1 MKIGDYIA
9 KFLPHFTPLALL
21 GIPAFADILVIKAI
35 VDKIDISFALEFAIH
50 VIAYLIVFII
60 LITISLHIPRGRKG
74 KFNVCLVFVTSNI
87 NDDTKIV
94 KQNIVSSFEA
104 IAQNIN
110 DIYVTTP
117 NLLSRYFFNYWCF
130 NHPFL
135 NKYKNLLLKIL
146 VKVSRSDLILFGQIE
161 PVMHKGKKHNNVKIN
176 TYLPDCNKKLNV
188 YLKQINNSV
197 NKTAFFYDTDNEIV
211 GLEKVVKFMEICSKL
226 YLALYYSENARLLD
240 ALNMQIDVY
249 DNVEFDN
256 INIDNKYVFQ
266 KSLRYII
273 NYFFVEV
280 SYSNKVA
287 IEILIK
293 LCERFLAIFPD
304 DTDVILTYQYYK
316 MLKMRQECSSYADY
330 KKAIKNMLNCCNSIS
345 YVDENHVA
353 ILANKAYLNL
363 LNHNYDLSIA
373 LYDELF
379 LLQDNNSR
387 NVMCEIFTYYRD
399 VNENS
404 FEYEYAKF
412 AYAYYNCKKNTSP
425 NAKEIAK
432 LVFTYLVNEG
442 TDEFIIKKSN
452 EYLTYLNIP
461 NQAA

>member
-1 MKIGDYIA
+1 MKIGDYIT

-21 GIPAFADILVIKAI
+21 GIPIFVDMLAVKVI
-35 VDKIDISFALEFAIH
+35 VDKFDISFALDFAIY
-50 VIAYLIVFII
+50 VIVYLVVFII
-60 LITISLHIPRGRKG
+60 LITISLHIPKGRKG

-94 KQNIVSSFEA
+94 KQNIISSFEA
-104 IAQNIN
+104 VAQNID

-161 PVMHKGKKHNNVKIN
+161 PIMHKGKQHNNVKIN
-176 TYLPDCNKKLNV
+176 TYLPAYNKKIDV
-188 YLKQINNSV
+188 YLKQINNSI
-197 NKTAFFYDTDNEIV
+197 NKTAFYYDADNEIV
-211 GLEKVVKFMEICSKL
+211 GLEKVVRFMETCSKL
-226 YLALYYSENARLLD
+226 YLALYYSENARALD
-240 ALNMQIDVY
+240 ALNMLINVY
-249 DNVEFDN
+249 DIVELDAFD
-256 INIDNKYVFQ
+256 IDNKSVFQ
-266 KSLRYII
+266 KSLRCIT
-273 NYFFVEV
+273 NYFFVEI
-280 SYSNKVA
+280 SYSNKIA

-304 DTDVILTYQYYK
+304 DTDVLLTYQYYK
-316 MLKMRQECSSYADY
+316 MLKLRQECSSYTDY
-330 KKAIKNMLNCCNSIS
+330 KTAIKNMLNCCNRIS
-345 YVDENHVA
+345 YIDENHVA

-363 LNHNYDLSIA
+363 LNLNYDLSIA

-379 LLQDNNSR
+379 LLQDNSSR

-399 VNENS
+399 TDENS

-412 AYAYYNCKKNTSP
+412 AYAYYNYKKNTSP
-425 NAKEIAK
+425 NAKTIAK
-432 LVFTYLVNEG
+432 SVFTYLVNEG
-442 TDEFIIKKSN
+442 TDEFIINKSN
-452 EYLTYLNIP
+452 EYLNCLNVL